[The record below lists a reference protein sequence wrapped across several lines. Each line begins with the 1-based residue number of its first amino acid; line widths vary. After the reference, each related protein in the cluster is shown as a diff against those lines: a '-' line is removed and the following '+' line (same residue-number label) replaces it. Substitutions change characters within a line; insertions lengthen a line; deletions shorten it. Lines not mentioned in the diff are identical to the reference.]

1 MSMGAREKILIL
13 RTMWPFQGTLPRT
26 FVNYDVQEID
36 TLDDAA
42 SFPEAKI
49 LLTALVLTHA
59 PDLESAGKFIKEA
72 ARRFSVVM
80 FYEPS
85 SQPRTYLA
93 ALGYKSHHENYQE
106 NCLIGEIDLKFFSR
120 IGRETSV
127 YRVEHYGGG
136 ATFDI
141 RAPWIVPLDQ
151 PGDIDFNELG
161 HRPNHLFEQ
170 PVFEMS
176 AFVIRGFNALPFTPG
191 QDLEFIEAKI
201 LQPHGRAG
209 GFFLEGFQSPRRLGR
224 ALYTTPANPIDLLNY
239 RVIHEPAV
247 IVDEAI
253 YDNDQRAKTLE
264 RWRGMFASK
273 WLDLSINELPNC
285 VIGGSGFIF
294 SDGVPVHGSDYLIPY
309 LYTSLYQP
317 IWTGLQRPHPR
328 RHLPGVSIMGFNHLY
343 DNYYHFLAEALNAIA
358 LCQQAIENTYIE
370 KVYIITGKLN
380 GVRREYLDIL
390 LAGNDRIEIIDL
402 DRDEYVTTDRTLY
415 CDHLLGRSVPQP
427 VLVAERVAFQQ
438 KILENSGLLRIDR
451 GDRLIYLSRQDTK
464 ARPILNEEALIER
477 LRGLGFEIYL
487 ATGKPVREQI
497 QMFREARLVVAGH
510 GAGVSNMLF
519 AREDAALLELI
530 QASYLNVGPMRLTQ
544 LSGARYHSQLFFEEG
559 EHNGWYVDIERV
571 VRAIGQL
578 M

>member
-1 MSMGAREKILIL
+1 MSKGVREKILIL
-13 RTMWPFQGTLPRT
+13 RTMWPFQKTLSRT
-26 FVNYDVQEID
+26 FLNYDVREID
-36 TLDDAA
+36 TLDDAIL
-42 SFPEAKI
+42 FPEAKI
-49 LLTALVLTHA
+49 LLTGLVLTHA
-59 PDLESAGKFIKEA
+59 SDLESAGKFVKEA
-72 ARRFSVVM
+72 TRRFSVVM

-85 SQPRTYLA
+85 SQPRTYLTE
-93 ALGYKSHHENYQE
+93 LGYKSHHENYRE
-106 NCLIGEIDLKFFSR
+106 NRLIGEIDLQFFDQ
-120 IGRETSV
+120 IGQETSI

-161 HRPNHLFEQ
+161 HRPNRLFER

-176 AFVIRGFNALPFTPG
+176 AFVLCGFNAQPFTPDR
-191 QDLEFIEAKI
+191 DLEFVEAKI
-201 LQPHGRAG
+201 LQPHARAG

-224 ALYTTPANPIDLLNY
+224 ALYTTPANPADLLD
-239 RVIHEPAV
+239 RRIIHESAV
-247 IVDEAI
+247 IVEEAV
-253 YDNDQRAKTLE
+253 YDNDQRAKVLE

-273 WLDLSINELPNC
+273 WLDLSINALPNC

-317 IWTGLQRPHPR
+317 IWTGLQRPHTQ

-358 LCQQAIENTYIE
+358 LCQQVIANTRIE
-370 KVYIITGKLN
+370 KLYIITGKLDR
-380 GVRREYLDIL
+380 VRREYLDIL
-390 LAGNDRIEIIDL
+390 LVGDDRVEVIDL
-402 DRDEYVTTDRTLY
+402 DRDEYVTTDLTLY

-427 VLVAERVAFQQ
+427 VLVAECVAFQR
-438 KILENSGLLRIDR
+438 KILENSGLLHVDR

-464 ARPILNEEALIER
+464 ARPILNEDALIER

-487 ATGKPVREQI
+487 ATGRPILEQI
-497 QMFREARLVVAGH
+497 QLFREARLVVAGH

-519 AREDAALLELI
+519 AREGAALLELI

-544 LSGARYHSQLFFEEG
+544 MSGARYHSQLFFEDG

-571 VRAIGQL
+571 ARAVRQL